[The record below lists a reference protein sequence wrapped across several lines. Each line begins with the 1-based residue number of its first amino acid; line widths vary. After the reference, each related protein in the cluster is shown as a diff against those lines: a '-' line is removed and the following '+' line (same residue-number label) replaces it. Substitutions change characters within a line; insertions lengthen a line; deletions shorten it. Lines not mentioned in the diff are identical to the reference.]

1 MDYNLEYFCISIKI
15 AKMGG
20 DKIGTY
26 NLSLCYDDTY
36 AKFENIQMKWKLTN
50 VKSIVLEIELKVSF
64 EAFSTNI
71 CRYLLQPS
79 SAILYIAMLET

>member
-1 MDYNLEYFCISIKI
+1 MDYNLEFFCISIRI

-36 AKFENIQMKWKLTN
+36 AKFENIQMK
-50 VKSIVLEIELKVSF
+50 
-64 EAFSTNI
+64 
-71 CRYLLQPS
+71 
-79 SAILYIAMLET
+79 